1 MSRTLAAAVSLAVLL
16 LQAAGVVLLTLRKDD
31 EAHTRA
37 IDCSSTVEKRNSAVE
52 QMACCANH
60 MISNPDPTSQKRQHI
75 MHMHVCWLLSA
86 RLSCCQACLFHHI
99 TMVCPPWT
107 DSSCLAYL

>member
-60 MISNPDPTSQKRQHI
+60 MISNPDPTFHERQHI
-75 MHMHVCWLLSA
+75 MHMHVCWLLRLDSA
-86 RLSCCQACLFHHI
+86 AARHACFI
-99 TMVCPPWT
+99 TSQWYAHPGQT
-107 DSSCLAYL
+107 AAA